1 MPATIA
7 QGVDQR
13 FRWHRRLVRRP
24 LPNIGKCLNGS
35 VRFSSLVGRPLSV
48 HALLTPARAV
58 DVSQVPE
65 TVRIPWHPY
74 LSMWRSRNDT
84 DDDLAQELAGV
95 RPAGLLPRAT
105 QMPRGQFAPTS
116 GLRRLRQEVLPVR
129 LPADVAAVGP
139 ILTDRERKFGSGSR
153 APDRVVSS
161 PRPTA
166 PQLKPVATQ
175 LSSKTQDKG
184 RVGQRALEDS
194 ESLASGDSPRGSSLG
209 GASSSVD
216 DVGSPTGSGGLAE
229 TIEATSMNQQHASPK
244 EAPAT
249 VTERTDLA
257 GASLLGAAPKSGHW
271 PANALRGEVGMQHQ
285 AGSALAG
292 LGGYDPTE
300 RAGGGNPQRPE
311 GAGSPQRPDGGG
323 VSHGQ
328 PSATDFLAIAF
339 MLLEALGTSFQPALL
354 ARRGVEH
361 VAESGP
367 FWQYTN
373 HFPRTS
379 FARSG
384 SKALAAAQ
392 RRLQLAPSA
401 IPGSREVVSGRAFSV
416 AGAPV
421 APRATTQTGYHARS
435 PLTSPAAGS
444 PDTGVGRD
452 ALHNNGREDL
462 SFPHAGDVG
471 GGGRRSLALA
481 LAAWQLGS
489 SPIASRLSPNRH
501 GQRQGPA
508 ASRWSHRRGFLS
520 HQGRQMTHVGGDA
533 YPTHEDHAEM
543 RSLASAYHLDH
554 ALRQFR
560 VSAPSRG
567 ILRSAL
573 MTGWIYS
580 PASQGLGVTSLRP
593 ALASSAL
600 GFGEVVHPWGVPVG
614 AMTPRH
620 YRLRGSMVNQ
630 VSPQREQGLSS
641 RGPGLQV
648 SDNRRDGEDQTTIRQ
663 RFAQALG
670 TQPHD
675 AVRPLPAR
683 FRPLAQALG
692 VVRPV
697 HIRTGGSTREALQQ
711 VGQAGATYRGIIH
724 LQKEPDGS
732 PASVDV
738 LAHELVHARLG
749 KVAEPRFFRDRKID
763 SEEIMARRVGSLA
776 STLVGE
782 SASLQASSGLSQ
794 ALRTTKT
801 VSRFP
806 QSSRTDNLRLPQD
819 HTAETTDQRRS
830 GAADT
835 RTTPSQ
841 SFEKLLE
848 YFRDME
854 HSQLD
859 ASTSN
864 DGAIGLLPKPPL
876 TPNDPHPLPTIV
888 RDGRGSFNGS
898 DLNAGRSHPGVVD
911 RGVIDVKNEDG
922 PLVGSSSAPQTE
934 EFLDWLVEQVERR
947 LLREFEARGQRH
959 MPDVL

>member
-1 MPATIA
+1 MPTTIA

-13 FRWHRRLVRRP
+13 FRWHRRLVRRR
-24 LPNIGKCLNGS
+24 LPNIGTCLNSS

-65 TVRIPWHPY
+65 VVRIPWHPY
-74 LSMWRSRNDT
+74 LSMWRSRNTT

-153 APDRVVSS
+153 APDRVVSL

-166 PQLKPVATQ
+166 PQLKPVAAQ
-175 LSSKTQDKG
+175 LASKIQDD
-184 RVGQRALEDS
+184 RMVVRRPTEHS
-194 ESLASGDSPRGSSLG
+194 ESSGSGDPPRGSSIG

-216 DVGSPTGSGGLAE
+216 NVGSPTESGGLE
-229 TIEATSMNQQHASPK
+229 KTIEATPMNHQSTSSIGIPETGA
-244 EAPAT
+244 
-249 VTERTDLA
+249 ERTVPA
-257 GASLLGAAPKSGHW
+257 GSSVSGPAANPGHEAS
-271 PANALRGEVGMQHQ
+271 NALRSEMAMPRQ
-285 AGSALAG
+285 SAFTLAG
-292 LGGYDPTE
+292 TGGHDPTE
-300 RAGGGNPQRPE
+300 RSGGGNPQRPN
-311 GAGSPQRPDGGG
+311 GGG
-323 VSHGQ
+323 VLPGQQ
-328 PSATDFLAIAF
+328 PSATDLLAVSF

-354 ARRGVEH
+354 ARRGAEH
-361 VAESGP
+361 VGESGP
-367 FWQYTN
+367 FWQYTT

-384 SKALAAAQ
+384 NKALATVQ
-392 RRLQLAPSA
+392 RRLPLTPSA
-401 IPGSREVVSGRAFSV
+401 KPSSREAALGRAFSV

-421 APRATTQTGYHARS
+421 ALRATPRAGYHAMSRA
-435 PLTSPAAGS
+435 TSPAVGS
-444 PDTGVGRD
+444 SVTGIGWDVHHD
-452 ALHNNGREDL
+452 NGREDL

-481 LAAWQLGS
+481 LAAWELGS
-489 SPIASRLSPNRH
+489 SSVASRWSPGRP
-501 GQRQGPA
+501 GQRQGYDT
-508 ASRWSHRRGFLS
+508 SRWSHRRGVPS
-520 HQGRQMTHVGGDA
+520 HQGRQMMHLGGDTH
-533 YPTHEDHAEM
+533 PTHEDNVLM
-543 RSLASAYHLDH
+543 SSLASAYRLDH

-573 MTGWIYS
+573 MTALMTGRFYS
-580 PASQGLGVTSLRP
+580 PVNQGLGVASLQPELGR
-593 ALASSAL
+593 SAL
-600 GFGEVVHPWGVPVG
+600 GFGEVVHPRGVPVG
-614 AMTPRH
+614 EFGPRY
-620 YRLRGSMVNQ
+620 YRLRGGRDNQ
-630 VSPQREQGLSS
+630 GGPQREQGSSS
-641 RGPGLQV
+641 RGTGWYG
-648 SDNRRDGEDQTTIRQ
+648 SDNRHDGENRTTTRQ

-670 TQPHD
+670 MQPRD
-675 AVRPLPAR
+675 SLRPLPAR

-697 HIRTGGSTREALQQ
+697 HIRTGDSTRQALQQ

-749 KVAEPRFFRDRKID
+749 KAAEPRFFRDRKID

-782 SASLQASSGLSQ
+782 STSLQVSSGLSQ

-806 QSSRTDNLRLPQD
+806 PSSRTDNPRLPQD
-819 HTAETTDQRRS
+819 HTVETTDQRRS
-830 GAADT
+830 VAADA
-835 RTTPSQ
+835 RTAPSQ

-848 YFRDME
+848 YFRGME
-854 HSQLD
+854 HPQLD
-859 ASTSN
+859 TSTISN
-864 DGAIGLLPKPPL
+864 GGIGLAPKPPL
-876 TPNDPHPLPTIV
+876 PPNDPHPLPAIV
-888 RDGRGSFNGS
+888 RDGRGSFKVSN
-898 DLNAGRSHPGVVD
+898 LNSGRSHPGIVD
-911 RGVIDVKNEDG
+911 RGIVDVKKEDE